1 MAFKRKLGSAVF
13 GRRAVQVVVCC
24 STLGIGTHAFGL
36 GLGDANVASALGQPL
51 QMTVPVTIDPGG
63 ELSQDC
69 VRIVQDTGVDAD
81 PSLNGARVTFDVD
94 RSQLLIETPQ
104 AITEPALRI
113 VVELG
118 CTQRIRREFAVLLD
132 PPGMAAPASNFG
144 FGAPG
149 QLGQGAP
156 ALGLGMAQISA
167 VLGQRLSIKVP
178 AVGADAGSLTA
189 DCVHLADPISS
200 EGAPVLRQATIR
212 VSPLDTGALIDI
224 TTQDPVTEPA
234 VRLALDVGCHEPL
247 RREYAILL
255 GLPTLAASNAE
266 PVAEAQEAPPA
277 AQQAKPAEPVA
288 KPASKAAPKHPRVV
302 TAVPVSP
309 QTTRAP
315 AVAAAEAPGKAAPR
329 PAPAGSDRLVLSS
342 PQESLPGAD
351 SAAAPPGAEANA
363 ELLRRMD
370 AMSRQI
376 EALQA
381 QLAAARQREIV
392 LEHRASES
400 REGWAWLMGAL
411 GGLLLGGALVM
422 AWRQRG
428 QPRRGAWESMD
439 SGPAR
444 VGQPRSA
451 MVHASASADV
461 SEIGGRAAMAPAP
474 TTIHATTEPSFA
486 DAKHSEITVTELH
499 DTVQVIKE
507 LYATVLERSTS
518 AGAGESTG
526 GRPTKPL
533 ELDLRTPTGDGA
545 ATRSTRPRAEST
557 RSGGSQAP
565 GGGETKRGL
574 EGSFTELPT
583 EVGLDLDLSSVIARA
598 APADAADVWLD
609 LNEPRVQAAAP
620 AAAAGSRIVAETA
633 EPPPVRDSSREHK
646 PSLVER
652 ADPPR
657 SAGGETAKIFSAV
670 RSEAAPRAGQSDEQL
685 TQTPTEVLIDID
697 VGATTSFSGMV
708 DRPATRLPPMNG
720 PEAERPRNT
729 SSPLGPIDLQLDL
742 SQPETK
748 TPRRGGRSA

>member
-1 MAFKRKLGSAVF
+1 M
-13 GRRAVQVVVCC
+13 VVCC
-24 STLGIGTHAFGL
+24 CTLGIGTHAFGL

-51 QMTVPVTIDPGG
+51 HMTVPVTIDSGG
-63 ELSQDC
+63 EPSQDC
-69 VRIVQDTGVDAD
+69 VRIVQGTGIDAV

-94 RSQLLIETPQ
+94 HSQLLIETPLPV
-104 AITEPALRI
+104 TEPALRV

-132 PPGMAAPASNFG
+132 PPGMAAPTSNFG
-144 FGAPG
+144 GPG
-149 QLGQGAP
+149 QPGQGAP

-167 VLGQRLSIKVP
+167 VLGQRLSIRVP

-212 VSPLDTGALIDI
+212 VAPVDTGSLIDI

-234 VRLALDVGCHEPL
+234 VRLALDVGCHDPL

-266 PVAEAQEAPPA
+266 PVAAAQEAPPA
-277 AQQAKPAEPVA
+277 AQEAKPAEPLA
-288 KPASKAAPKHPRVV
+288 KPAAKPAPRRPRAV

-309 QTTRAP
+309 QAHVP
-315 AVAAAEAPGKAAPR
+315 AVAAAETPGKAAPK
-329 PAPAGSDRLVLSS
+329 PAAAGSDRLVLSS
-342 PQESLPGAD
+342 PRESVPGAD

-381 QLAAARQREIV
+381 QLAAARQRQTE

-422 AWRQRG
+422 AWRQRAPVRQG
-428 QPRRGAWESMD
+428 SWESID
-439 SGPAR
+439 SGLAR
-444 VGQPRSA
+444 VGEPRVA
-451 MVHASASADV
+451 AAHASASADV
-461 SEIGGRAAMAPAP
+461 SEIGGRGAMAPAP
-474 TTIHATTEPSFA
+474 TTIHATTEPSLT
-486 DAKHSEITVTELH
+486 DAKNSEITVTELH

-533 ELDLRTPTGDGA
+533 ELDLRTPTGGGV
-545 ATRSTRPRAEST
+545 ATGST
-557 RSGGSQAP
+557 RSPAGPTRAGGSRAP
-565 GGGETKRGL
+565 AGGETKRGL
-574 EGSFTELPT
+574 EERFTELPT
-583 EVGLDLDLSSVIARA
+583 EVGLDLDLSSVIAQA

-609 LNEPRVQAAAP
+609 LNEPRLQVAG
-620 AAAAGSRIVAETA
+620 AAAAGSRTVAETA
-633 EPPPVRDSSREHK
+633 PQPAARDSSREHK

-652 ADPPR
+652 ADPAR
-657 SAGGETAKIFSAV
+657 SAERETAVVVSAV
-670 RSEAAPRAGQSDEQL
+670 RSEAGSRAAQSDEQL

-697 VGATTSFSGMV
+697 VGATTSFSGVV

-720 PEAERPRNT
+720 PDAERPRNT
-729 SSPLGPIDLQLDL
+729 TSPLGPIDLQLDL

-748 TPRRGGRSA
+748 APRRGGRSA